1 MQPTNQYPLTWS
13 LGWKRIEH
21 PGPSRFKTSPYGA
34 TQNLMYQIELMRGSK
49 VIISSNAQYRADGM
63 PYARQTMVLDPGVA
77 VYFTRK
83 GKEQVFACDT
93 YWRIHENIHAIAL
106 TIESLRTIERHGAS
120 EMLERAFT
128 GFTAL
133 PAPIVAG
140 MKRPWR
146 EVLEYGNSIAT
157 LQRVQAHYRILA
169 SKHHPDKPGGSHA
182 AMIELN
188 LARDEGLAEAV
199 EV

>member
-1 MQPTNQYPLTWS
+1 MQPTNQYPLTWPP
-13 LGWKRIEH
+13 GWPRTHKPIA
-21 PGPSRFKTSPYGA
+21 SRFKTLPDKA
-34 TQNLMYQIELMRGSK
+34 LRNLTSEIAMIGGIK
-49 VIISSNAQYRADGM
+49 VIISSNAQYRADGL
-63 PYARQTMVLDPGVA
+63 PYARQPIVKDTAVA

-83 GKEQVFACDT
+83 GKEQVFACET
-93 YWRIHENIHAIAL
+93 YWRIHDNIHAIAL
-106 TIESLRTIERHGAS
+106 TIASLRTIERHGAS

-140 MKRPWR
+140 MKKPWR
-146 EVLEYGNSIAT
+146 EVLEYGNEVAT

-169 SKHHPDKPGGSHA
+169 SKRHPDKPGGSHA

-188 LARDEGLAEAV
+188 LAREEGLTEAV